1 MNYKENIKTYIN
13 SLESHFDQALMNL
26 CGEFS
31 PITLSHQSC
40 QDSISL
46 DNLLELYVNYYLKS
60 CRPYDLRLI
69 WILN

>member
-46 DNLLELYVNYYLKS
+46 DNLLELYVNYYLG
-60 CRPYDLRLI
+60 I
-69 WILN
+69 VV